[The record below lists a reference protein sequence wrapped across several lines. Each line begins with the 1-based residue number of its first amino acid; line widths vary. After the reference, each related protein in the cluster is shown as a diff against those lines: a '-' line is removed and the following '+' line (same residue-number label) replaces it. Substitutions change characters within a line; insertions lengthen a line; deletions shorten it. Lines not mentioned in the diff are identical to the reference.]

1 MALHPADF
9 ASIDLC
15 AGAHGLGLG
24 LDIAV
29 PLAFPGFRA
38 RSVCHVEREAFAAAT
53 LVGHMEAGTLDPA
66 AVWSDLATFDGR
78 PWRGRVHC
86 VTSGDPCQPNSVAG
100 KRRGAEDDRFLADQ
114 VVRVVDEVR
123 PLCVFRENVPGNA
136 DGQLGVLVPALEG
149 LGYRVECGIFSSAE
163 TGNSHGR
170 RRLFI
175 LAWRADFAGRLHARQ
190 WRPGEGAADA
200 GGVGGRLGDTAHDQR
215 RGELEKEGTG
225 RGRARPSGTGS
236 GMGDT
241 PRERRGQGRPE
252 HAREQGRSAAAGTGG
267 ELADAG
273 NEGSPSTRG
282 DSRSQETFDAT
293 RSCSGE
299 LADAD
304 GFGRRPKGDC
314 RVASDDALQSCGGMD
329 AVPAII
335 PGPSDP
341 RWPALLAGRPELAP
355 AIDAAEAERLLC
367 RGFDALANRVDRL
380 RLLGNGVDPVAA
392 AYAFLCLDARHR
404 AAGLGADEPVVR
416 VAA

>member
-9 ASIDLC
+9 TSIDLC

-53 LVGHMEAGTLDPA
+53 LVGHMEAGTLAPA
-66 AVWSDLATFDGR
+66 PVWSDLATFDGR

-100 KRRGAEDDRFLADQ
+100 KRLGSADDRFLADQ
-114 VVRVVDEVR
+114 VIRVVDEVR
-123 PLCVFRENVPGNA
+123 PLCVLRENVPGNA

-170 RRLFI
+170 RRLII
-175 LAWRADFAGRLHARQ
+175 LAWRAGFAGRLHARQ
-190 WRPGEGAADA
+190 WRPGEGRSDA
-200 GGVGGRLGDTAHDQR
+200 GGTGGALGDA
-215 RGELEKEGTG
+215 
-225 RGRARPSGTGS
+225 
-236 GMGDT
+236 
-241 PRERRGQGRPE
+241 PRERRGQGRTE

-273 NEGSPSTRG
+273 TARLQGRKFDSACHDERHGGDAPRST
-282 DSRSQETFDAT
+282 A
-293 RSCSGE
+293 E
-299 LADAD
+299 L
-304 GFGRRPKGDC
+304 RR
-314 RVASDDALQSCGGMD
+314 AHLS

-341 RWPALLAGRPELAP
+341 RWPAMLADRPELAP

-392 AYAFLCLDARHR
+392 AYAFLCLHARHR
-404 AAGLGADEPVVR
+404 AAGASADEPVVR
-416 VAA
+416 AA